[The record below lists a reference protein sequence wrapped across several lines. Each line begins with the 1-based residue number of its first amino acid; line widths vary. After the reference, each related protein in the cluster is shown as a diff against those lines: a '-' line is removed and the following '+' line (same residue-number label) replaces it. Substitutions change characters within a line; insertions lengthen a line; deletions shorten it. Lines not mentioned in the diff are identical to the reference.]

1 MSEVR
6 LRLHDGTEIEV
17 VEFALPA
24 QATVVCADM
33 RALLEL
39 WDKFT
44 PEALAEVTVLWNNAQ
59 TLVLRN
65 AGVNGVQ
72 ATTNS
77 DGTLTAHI
85 YFCGQQEITAV
96 GNPEYVIAAK
106 IMMGEE
112 V

>member
-24 QATVVCADM
+24 QATVACADM
-33 RALLEL
+33 RALAEL
-39 WDKFT
+39 WEKLT

-59 TLVLRN
+59 TQVLRN
-65 AGVNGVQ
+65 ASVDGVQ
-72 ATTNS
+72 ATKNS

-85 YFCGQQEITAV
+85 YFCGQQEIPEV

-106 IMMGEE
+106 ILLGEE